1 MYVTTYAYPMS
12 RNKNLLVL
20 TLNLEKEQIQEER
33 IWGLTYLLISHA
45 GEVKGEERR
54 RKIFP

>member
-1 MYVTTYAYPMS
+1 MS